1 MFAATLES
9 STGIYVDDAAQ
20 DEWDRDEEQDMMLR
34 MLLQIW
40 MMTMTMEVSYCAE
53 LNKDWNT
60 TNRSPAQDLCPKEIC
75 KQLLIP

>member
-34 MLLQIW
+34 MLL
-40 MMTMTMEVSYCAE
+40 
-53 LNKDWNT
+53 
-60 TNRSPAQDLCPKEIC
+60 
-75 KQLLIP
+75 